1 MPERID
7 IVPTMANLFGCHN
20 DVLIIEQL
28 CQISDLAA
36 NVRISLREG
45 DIEAAAEEMSFTQSP
60 HCMELIE
67 GNFERFVEWT
77 HTDEEE

>member
-1 MPERID
+1 MSEKIN

-20 DVLIIEQL
+20 DVAIIEQL

-36 NVRISLREG
+36 NVRISLSEG
-45 DIEAAAEEMSFTQSP
+45 DIEAAAQEISFTQSP

-67 GNFERFVEWT
+67 GNFVQFIEWI
-77 HTDEEE
+77 HTGKED

>member
-1 MPERID
+1 MSERID

-36 NVRISLREG
+36 NVRISLEED
-45 DIEAAAEEMSFTQSP
+45 DIEAAAEEISFTQSP
-60 HCMELIE
+60 HCMGLIE
-67 GNFERFVEWT
+67 GNLVKFIEWI
-77 HTDEEE
+77 HTGEEE

>member
-1 MPERID
+1 MSEKIN

-20 DVLIIEQL
+20 DVAIIEQL
-28 CQISDLAA
+28 CKISDLAA

-45 DIEAAAEEMSFTQSP
+45 DIEAAAQEISFTQSP

-67 GNFERFVEWT
+67 SNFVQFIEWI
-77 HTDEEE
+77 HTGEED